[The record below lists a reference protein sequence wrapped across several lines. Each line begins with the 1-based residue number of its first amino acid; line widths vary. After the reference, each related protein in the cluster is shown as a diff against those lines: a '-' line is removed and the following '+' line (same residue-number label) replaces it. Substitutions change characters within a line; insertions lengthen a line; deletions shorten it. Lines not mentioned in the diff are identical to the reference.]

1 MRRMRMR
8 KLALLLSLL
17 ALTALGLVA
26 CGGGDDEDSA
36 TEAKVFAHT
45 PPEGKLSRE
54 QAQELKGET
63 LPPEKV
69 QELKREANTWAALF
83 AGVATSQLVRE
94 RAARPNACNRYV
106 GQPICERLACE
117 RKYWI
122 ENFENCTPVSAAYQ
136 KSFAGAT
143 VEDITLKGVAGAD
156 GDTPIYLAPVKFSNG
171 EVVAFNGTGDESYSC
186 AGAGSGCTW
195 NIASED
201 QNRRFLQA
209 AAPRE

>member
-1 MRRMRMR
+1 MRTRIN
-8 KLALLLSLL
+8 KPALLLSLL
-17 ALTALGLVA
+17 ALAALGLVA
-26 CGGGDDEDSA
+26 CGEGHDEGSA

-45 PPEGKLSRE
+45 PPEGRLSRE

-63 LPPEKV
+63 LPPEQA

-94 RAARPNACNRYV
+94 RAGRPNACNKYM
-106 GQPICERLACE
+106 GQEMCIRLACK
-117 RKYWI
+117 RRYH
-122 ENFENCTPVSAAYQ
+122 CTPVSAAYQ